1 MDVPRQQQLQNDIA
15 ERFAAS
21 LEGTDW
27 AEATLQL
34 LEVGSVSRLWVDAV
48 DAAGSSRTVG
58 TVPDVAALGEQLR
71 EVMADPEK
79 GAWFSLS
86 LTVSRDGSFTA
97 RFNLDRRVWVN
108 PGSPFEPGDAG
119 VLPSDADYAADLE
132 RFPRAERYR
141 PEWLPAAATAEATG
155 TASATP
161 ASVALPTALAAL
173 EGRWGWP
180 GVLESVAQQTA
191 TAPVS
196 SVTGADVAGA
206 DATGADEGAT
216 SSDSPVLTVDQLA
229 PLVREAVVAD
239 VIAPHRVATLLRL
252 HEEAVAAGLL
262 PGVEGADAV
271 DGGLSLEE
279 ARVAAPEIVAAVEAA
294 VGQVVDAVVAAHLQQ
309 AVAG

>member
-1 MDVPRQQQLQNDIA
+1 MDVPRQHQLQADIA
-15 ERFAAS
+15 EHFAAS

-58 TVPDVAALGEQLR
+58 TVPDVVALGEQLR

-86 LTVSRDGSFTA
+86 LTMSRDGSFTA
-97 RFNLDRRVWVN
+97 RFNLDRRVYVN

-119 VLPSDADYAADLE
+119 VLPTDADYAADLE
-132 RFPRAERYR
+132 RFPRSDRHR
-141 PEWLPAAATAEATG
+141 PDWLPTTAAPGDDRDATG
-155 TASATP
+155 ASAP
-161 ASVALPTALAAL
+161 VALPDALTALA
-173 EGRWGWP
+173 GRWGWP

-196 SVTGADVAGA
+196 SVTAEGDAG
-206 DATGADEGAT
+206 TAT
-216 SSDSPVLTVDQLA
+216 SASPGITVDQLA

-252 HEEAVAAGLL
+252 HAEAVAAGLL
-262 PGVEGADAV
+262 PAVEGSDAV
-271 DGGLSLEE
+271 DADLSLEE
-279 ARVAAPEIVAAVEAA
+279 ARVAAPELVAAVEAA
-294 VGQVVDAVVAAHLQQ
+294 VGQVVDTVVAAHLQQ
-309 AVAG
+309 VVAD

>member
-27 AEATLQL
+27 AAATLQL

-58 TVPDVAALGEQLR
+58 TVPDVVALGGQLR

-119 VLPSDADYAADLE
+119 VLPSDADYAADLD

-141 PEWLPAAATAEATG
+141 PEWLPTTAGTGG
-155 TASATP
+155 TASATT
-161 ASVALPTALAAL
+161 ASVALPGALTAL

-196 SVTGADVAGA
+196 SVAGA
-206 DATGADEGAT
+206 TTAGEEGGGTAT
-216 SSDSPVLTVDQLA
+216 DSPVLTVDQLA

-252 HEEAVAAGLL
+252 HDEAVAAGLL
-262 PGVEGADAV
+262 PGVEGAEAV
-271 DGGLSLEE
+271 DGDLSLEE
-279 ARVAAPEIVAAVEAA
+279 ARVAAPELVAAVEAA

-309 AVAG
+309 AVEG